1 MKLNGMGIGHGESE
15 GEVLQVER
23 PISFLGGV
31 EPKTGAV
38 LDRESGKLGESVA
51 DKILA
56 FPHGK
61 GSTVGSYVIYQ
72 LKKSGAAPAAIV
84 NQKADP
90 IIATG
95 AIISEI
101 PMLSEIPTEIL
112 WDGDRAVVNA
122 DDGYLDLPDV
132 MENPVVTGILRKGDK
147 ILIMKR
153 SNEVGSFQGRWAG
166 ISGGVL
172 DAEKPEDAMVREIE
186 EESGLGRESYRLSV
200 TGSPIFARKD
210 TRVWKVFPFLLDI
223 IEGEV
228 SLDWEHDEFQ
238 WITVDDLDSYETVPR
253 LENVIDHLL
262 KIERVQKKRVC
273 D

>member
-1 MKLNGMGIGHGESE
+1 MKLNGMGIGHGRSE

-31 EPKTGAV
+31 ESKTGEI
-38 LDRESGKLGESVA
+38 LDRDSGKVGKSIA

-72 LKKSGAAPAAIV
+72 LKKSKAAPAAII

-90 IIATG
+90 IVATG
-95 AIISEI
+95 AIISGI
-101 PMLSEIPTEIL
+101 PMLSEIPTDIL
-112 WDGDRAVVNA
+112 RDGDKAVVDA
-122 DDGYLDLPDV
+122 DDGYLDLPEV
-132 MENPVVTGILRKGDK
+132 TENPVVTGIFRRGDR
-147 ILIMKR
+147 ILILKR

-172 DAEKPEDAMVREIE
+172 DDEKTEDAMIREIA
-186 EESGLGRESYRLSV
+186 EESGLSSDSYRLSV
-200 TGSPIFARKD
+200 IGSPIYARND
-210 TRVWKVFPFLLDI
+210 TRVWKVHPFLLDL

-228 SLDWEHDEFQ
+228 SLDWEHDEFR
-238 WITVDDLDSYETVPR
+238 WIAIDDLDSYETVPR
-253 LENVIDHLL
+253 LKNVIDLL
-262 KIERVQKKRVC
+262 LRTERVQKKRVC